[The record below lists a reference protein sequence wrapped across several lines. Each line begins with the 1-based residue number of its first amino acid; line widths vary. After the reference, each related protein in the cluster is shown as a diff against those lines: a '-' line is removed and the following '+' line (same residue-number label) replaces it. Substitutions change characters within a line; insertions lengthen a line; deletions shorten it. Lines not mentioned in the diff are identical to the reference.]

1 MSESYYLPSDQL
13 DKLRSMLKTLPC
25 SPGVLRLDCEIPEH
39 PSFFPGGHG
48 YKGRSFPKSPV
59 LFLGHNFDTCDGFY
73 RSVKRRAECDTMPTW
88 ANLKKY
94 FLPTAKLDE
103 ENEEKCFFTNLYL
116 GAIIP
121 EPDDKEK
128 PSDKKE
134 KKQKSTGRFK
144 CSPEYRLKCREAL
157 RTQVEIVRPSV
168 IALLGFEVLA
178 PFAKEFPAYKKHLGN
193 SLKDTQS
200 KQPTFGHR
208 LELLSGLQIQVV
220 SLSHPSSREGIKSHL
235 AQGALLG
242 SAVQAASAAD
252 KLSRIQSSD

>member
-13 DKLRSMLKTLPC
+13 DKLRAMLKTLPD
-25 SPGVLRLDCEIPEH
+25 STGVLRLDCEIPEH

-59 LFLGHNFDTCDGFY
+59 LMLGHNFDTCIGFY
-73 RSVKRRAECDTMPTW
+73 DSVKRRAEKDTMPTW
-88 ANLKKY
+88 ANLRKY
-94 FLPTAKLDE
+94 FLPKAKLD
-103 ENEEKCFFTNLYL
+103 EEKCFFTNLYL

-134 KKQKSTGRFK
+134 KKEKSTGLFK
-144 CSPEYRLKCREAL
+144 CSKDYREKCREAL

-168 IALLGFEVLA
+168 IALLGSEVLA

-193 SLKDTQS
+193 SLAETQS
-200 KQPTFGHR
+200 KQPSFGHR
-208 LELLSGLQIQVV
+208 LELLSDLQIQVV
-220 SLSHPSSREGIKSHL
+220 SLAHPSNWRGGIKSHL

>member
-13 DKLRSMLKTLPC
+13 DKLREMLKTLPD
-25 SPGVLRLDCEIPEH
+25 SPGVLSLDCEIPEH

-59 LFLGHNFDTCDGFY
+59 LFLGHNFDTCIGFY
-73 RSVKRRAECDTMPTW
+73 DSVKRRAEKDTMRTW
-88 ANLKKY
+88 ANLRNY
-94 FLPTAKLDE
+94 FLPTAKLD
-103 ENEEKCFFTNLYL
+103 EEKCFFTNLYL

-134 KKQKSTGRFK
+134 KKTKNTGWFK

-168 IALLGFEVLA
+168 IALLGSVVPA
-178 PFAKEFPAYKKHLGN
+178 KFAKAFPEYVP
-193 SLKDTQS
+193 DD
-200 KQPTFGHR
+200 KQPSSGI
-208 LELLSGLQIQVV
+208 LELSGLQIQVV